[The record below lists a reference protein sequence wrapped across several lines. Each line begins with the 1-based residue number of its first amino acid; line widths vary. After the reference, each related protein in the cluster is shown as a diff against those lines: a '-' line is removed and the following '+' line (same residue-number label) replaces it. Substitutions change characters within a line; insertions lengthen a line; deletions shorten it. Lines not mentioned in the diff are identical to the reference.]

1 MVEGGG
7 GGGEE
12 EESIRDMREG
22 ERDQGAAERRG
33 LCQVL
38 VLEEIQPS
46 LKPRRYTPSKAL

>member
-7 GGGEE
+7 GGGE

-22 ERDQGAAERRG
+22 ERDQGAAEWRG
-33 LCQVL
+33 LYQVL

-46 LKPRRYTPSKAL
+46 LKPRRYTPFKAL